1 MLNTVL
7 NDNFILI
14 ADSYKVP
21 HIAHLPKGTL
31 RSHSNIVARKPF
43 IDKEHGIEINDVVVL
58 GPQVVA
64 QILASVKITDEM
76 IDEAEIEINEQG
88 YDFPRAEWE
97 AIRDLGYLPLVVRAV
112 PEGTILPIG
121 LPIASIENTVD
132 GFAWLP
138 AYIETWVQDII
149 WVMCTLASK
158 MKWLRKHVDAFTAD
172 TGTDHEYGEYMIH
185 NFGDRGAGGQDRAIM
200 AAMSH
205 AVFFSGS
212 DCLRGNRYLK
222 KYYLAK
228 GPVLSSVDA
237 NEHSTVCANSDCE
250 NKDDSAAFEMS
261 LKTLERAVERS
272 KRGIGVPVVSC
283 LIDTFDD
290 ERFVKEFLLPNVERI
305 EEIVGDSGGRY
316 VGRPDSGDAIR
327 KPIQVVGDWLRNGL
341 RARGIFGTI
350 TLGDF
355 WHGPKFLGTLQGDGL
370 KLWDFPT
377 MFRLAMTNKLAASN
391 FVFGFGGGFTNGST
405 RDDFS
410 FSMKATANQR
420 ADGTWVDLQKDPKS
434 DHGKKSLKG
443 RCTVVLD
450 EEGKLILGTIAPD
463 VYESCPPELPVRLG
477 WSSDLSDIMSPIYYN
492 GATII
497 ETFEKVR
504 ERARS

>member
-1 MLNTVL
+1 MLNTL
-7 NDNFILI
+7 LDENFIL
-14 ADSYKVP
+14 AVDSYKVG
-21 HIAHLPKGTL
+21 HINHLPKGTL
-31 RSHSNIVARKPF
+31 RAHINIVARKPF
-43 IDKEHGIEINDVVVL
+43 VDKEHGIEIDETVVL

-76 IDEAEIEINEQG
+76 IDEAEIETTEQG

-112 PEGTILPIG
+112 PEGTVLPVG
-121 LPIASIENTVD
+121 LPSITVENTVD

-138 AYIETWVQDII
+138 TYVETWVQDIV
-149 WVMCTLASK
+149 WTMSTLASK
-158 MKWLRKHVDAFTAD
+158 LRWLRQQVDTFTAN
-172 TGTDHEYGEYMIH
+172 TGVDHDYGEYMIH

-200 AAMSH
+200 AGMAH

-212 DCLRGNRYLK
+212 DCLRANRYLK
-222 KYYLAK
+222 KYYLAE

-250 NKDDSAAFEMS
+250 AKNDSAAFEMS
-261 LKTLERAVERS
+261 LKTLARAVDRA

-290 ERFVKEFLLPNVERI
+290 ERYIKEFLLPNVKRI

-316 VGRPDSGDAIR
+316 VGRPDSGNAIE
-327 KPIQVVGDWLRNGL
+327 KPIEVANWLRSGL
-341 RARGIFGTI
+341 REQKIYGTI

-355 WHGPKFLGTLQGDGL
+355 WHGPNYLGTIQGDSL
-370 KLWDFPT
+370 KLWDFPPV
-377 MFRLAMTNKLAASN
+377 FRLAEKNKLAADN
-391 FVFGFGGGFTNGST
+391 FIFGFGGGFTNGST

-410 FSMKATANQR
+410 YSMKATAIQR
-420 ADGTWVDLQKDPKS
+420 ADGTWVGLQKDPKS

-443 RCTVVLD
+443 RVTICLSGERFLSVETIERAETTEGLD
-450 EEGKLILGTIAPD
+450 
-463 VYESCPPELPVRLG
+463 
-477 WSSDLSDIMSPIYYN
+477 DLMVTLYKDGGVDNTS
-492 GATII
+492 
-497 ETFEKVR
+497 TFDEVR
-504 ERARS
+504 ERARA

>member
-7 NDNFILI
+7 DDNFILI
-14 ADSYKVP
+14 ADSYKVG
-21 HIAHLPKGTL
+21 HIDHLPVGTL

-43 IDKEHGIEINDVVVL
+43 VDKEHGIEINEVVVL
-58 GPQVVA
+58 GPQVVS
-64 QILASVKITDEM
+64 QILASIKITDEM

-88 YDFPRAEWE
+88 YDFHRAEWE
-97 AIRDLGYLPLVVRAV
+97 AIRDLGHLPLLLRAV
-112 PEGTILPIG
+112 PEGAILPVG
-121 LPIASIENTVD
+121 LPIMTIENTVD

-138 AYIETWVQDII
+138 AYVETWVQDIV
-149 WVMCTLASK
+149 WTMTTLASK
-158 MKWLRKHVDAFTAD
+158 MRWLRKHVDKFTAG

-212 DCLRGNRYLK
+212 DCLRANRYLK
-222 KYYLAK
+222 SYYKAK

-261 LKTLERAVERS
+261 LKTLERAVARS
-272 KRGIGVPVVSC
+272 KRGIGVPVASC

-290 ERFVKEFLLPNVERI
+290 ERYIKKFLLPNVKRI
-305 EEIVGDSGGRY
+305 EAIGGRY
-316 VGRPDSGDAIR
+316 VSRPDSGNAIE
-327 KPIQVVGDWLRNGL
+327 KPIEVVNWLRSGL
-341 RARGIFGTI
+341 REQKIYGTI

-355 WHGPKFLGTLQGDGL
+355 WHGPAYLGTIQGDGL

-377 MFRLAMTNKLAASN
+377 LFRRAEEEKLAADN
-391 FVFGFGGGFTNGST
+391 FIFGFGGGYTNGST

-443 RCTVVLD
+443 RCTVVRD
-450 EEGKLILGTIAPD
+450 EDGKLSLGPLYSDADKTWWQ
-463 VYESCPPELPVRLG
+463 SNLG
-477 WSSDLSDIMSPIYYN
+477 DIMRPIYNN
-492 GATII
+492 GETHT
-497 ETFEKVR
+497 ETFEQIR
-504 ERARS
+504 ARARS